1 MNTIEH
7 QGIGM
12 TSLRTRERLVQ
23 RLIDQGIQQI
33 AVLEAIR
40 TTPRHL
46 FIEEALAHRAYEDV
60 SLPIGFNQT
69 ISQPFVVARMT
80 EIILAS
86 LRDPDQA
93 DVLEIG
99 TGCGYQTAILAQLVR
114 RVYSIERI
122 NPLLQKTRDRL
133 QRLGIKNIQLKCADG
148 RYGWPQHAPFDGIIT
163 TAAAAEIPPALI
175 EQLAEGGVIVIPVG
189 SASRQQLQICRKV
202 DGKVEVEDVL
212 PVVFVP
218 LLEGVERW

>member
-23 RLIDQGIQQI
+23 RLIEQGIQQI

-46 FIEEALAHRAYEDV
+46 FIEEALSHRAYEDV

-80 EIILAS
+80 EIVISSLAS
-86 LRDPDQA
+86 EQA
-93 DVLEIG
+93 NVLEIG
-99 TGCGYQTAILAQLVR
+99 TGCGYQTAILAQLVK

-122 NPLLQKTRDRL
+122 NPLLQKTKERL
-133 QRLGIKNIQLKCADG
+133 HRLGIKNIQLKCADG
-148 RYGWPQHAPFDGIIT
+148 RYGWPQHAPFDAIIT
-163 TAAAAEIPPALI
+163 TAAASEVPKALI

-189 SASRQQLQICRKV
+189 SSSRQELQVCRKV
-202 DGKVEVEDVL
+202 QGQIEIENVL

>member
-1 MNTIEH
+1 
-7 QGIGM
+7 M

-80 EIILAS
+80 EIILSS
-86 LRDPDQA
+86 LPDPDEA

-99 TGCGYQTAILAQLVR
+99 TGCGYQTAILAQMVR

-122 NPLLQKTRDRL
+122 NPLLQKARTRL

-148 RYGWPQHAPFDGIIT
+148 RYGWPQHAPFNAIIT
-163 TAAAAEIPPALI
+163 TAAASEIPPALI
-175 EQLAEGGVIVIPVG
+175 EQLADGGVIVIPVG
-189 SASRQQLQICRKV
+189 SASRQQLQVCRKV
-202 DGKVEVEDVL
+202 GGKIEVEDVL